1 MALRM
6 RLYEYGDLNNFKERD
21 GDYLNYDASYQA
33 NDDTY
38 SLINEKNE
46 VVAVMGLVVLHDG
59 VAGVWAVISDNAR
72 GHGIAVT
79 RFAKKLL
86 KRWIY
91 VYVLHRIQAM
101 VRVDKDE
108 YKRWIQLIGFEYES
122 TMRKVSPD
130 KRDMECYVLL
140 R

>member
-1 MALRM
+1 M
-6 RLYEYGDLNNFKERD
+6 REYEYGDLINFKARD

-33 NDDTY
+33 DSTTY
-38 SLINEKNE
+38 TLINEANK
-46 VVAVMGLVVLHDG
+46 VVAVMGLIILHEG
-59 VAGVWAVISDNAR
+59 VAGVWAVISDDAR

-79 RFAKKLL
+79 RYARKLI
-86 KRWIY
+86 KRWIHN
-91 VYVLHRIQAM
+91 YVLHRIQTV
-101 VRVDKDE
+101 VRVDREE
-108 YKRWIQLIGFEYES
+108 YKRWIRLIGFEYES